1 MSTLIDVAVFVVAVV
16 GLIALVL
23 YVRTKHA

>member
-1 MSTLIDVAVFVVAVV
+1 MGTVIDVAVFVVATV